1 MDSESVPALKSPS
14 DSPRELR
21 QIFFKAGVPMT
32 PKEYLWPD
40 PAASATEP
48 PEKSSEGPPEARPSV
63 GLGDDSSNRP
73 AAAAAKV
80 TPRSSE
86 LYPAVD
92 SSGSSTKIK
101 DPWRSSEHH
110 PAVDSAES
118 SAITKDSIAAPEA
131 VATAAAA
138 GKTTDPPGDS
148 PDAGTQGDTPSEG
161 EGGVLSSKS
170 PPSGKRRYGSG
181 LMLPRSLF
189 RRRGRD
195 SQSGKERGLE
205 IESGKTV
212 EGSLKGREV
221 ASREGKG
228 VVGGETGEEIRAVGV
243 SAPLTAVDLGPENSG
258 GRAAAGE
265 MGMEGE
271 GSSAGER
278 GRHAEGEVQPSR
290 GAVGKEGEG
299 LSADSEEGEESE
311 ENEEREKSEEGVAI
325 AAKDNASGRA
335 GGTKGEGISEGVRE
349 GGEGRGVARAVEGRA
364 ERVEGSTG
372 VVTLRR
378 MKDALR
384 NVLWPQREQRE
395 KQTHA
400 RASPGELQGNP
411 VTSHPPPASQ
421 VHCQRTASALPA
433 HFQRTASA
441 RIDTPLLVPSF
452 LTSHVPSRPYYAL
465 LPGPPVDAPP
475 SPLSH
480 VPPKRTASLPSDTLL
495 LHHEVPAVLVTEQ
508 PLTGM
513 REAAM
518 LSHPPPHTPAA
529 AASGDAASAASAA
542 HNPLNLAPGPF
553 PRSSHINMS
562 LQYKHMGEE
571 GPVEHQLHRLGI
583 GSLNPDSEAGEGR
596 GGGAGGERGGEAEGQ
611 QFEKDEE
618 EEDRQRRERRQ
629 EGLKMIAPDW
639 GEVERQH
646 EAKAKGVL
654 ISGPAPVMGKGK
666 GKGGKLG
673 VEVGEEGE
681 GGVEEEREM
690 VLSPP
695 RRIGGDRGKAGEL
708 PHSPPPSPVSPAPV
722 SPSLV
727 SPPPRSPPRLE
738 GSTEKKKPARPRLK
752 LPFFSPPAPTVASA
766 AAAGGASASAAR
778 TPPCLD
784 FSAAPSSPAAEAAE
798 KLRERARRM
807 GTRQQ
812 SQFEGR
818 GEQKGKTEKEE
829 QVEVRGR
836 KEMEEQVAG
845 VFTAAEWDK
854 MSDTQGSIQ
863 HATKA
868 LKGRT
873 SSLGSQGNR
882 GEMGKSDEPVG
893 VGPVLSGRELK
904 QMEGAQAMVKSASWN
919 LKWDAEEF
927 KEE

>member
-161 EGGVLSSKS
+161 EGGVLSSKA

-325 AAKDNASGRA
+325 AAKDNASGRE

-400 RASPGELQGNP
+400 RAS
-411 VTSHPPPASQ
+411 
-421 VHCQRTASALPA
+421 
-433 HFQRTASA
+433 
-441 RIDTPLLVPSF
+441 
-452 LTSHVPSRPYYAL
+452 
-465 LPGPPVDAPP
+465 PGPPVDAPP

-542 HNPLNLAPGPF
+542 HNP
-553 PRSSHINMS
+553 
-562 LQYKHMGEE
+562 
-571 GPVEHQLHRLGI
+571 
-583 GSLNPDSEAGEGR
+583 
-596 GGGAGGERGGEAEGQ
+596 
-611 QFEKDEE
+611 
-618 EEDRQRRERRQ
+618 
-629 EGLKMIAPDW
+629 
-639 GEVERQH
+639 
-646 EAKAKGVL
+646 
-654 ISGPAPVMGKGK
+654 
-666 GKGGKLG
+666 
-673 VEVGEEGE
+673 
-681 GGVEEEREM
+681 
-690 VLSPP
+690 
-695 RRIGGDRGKAGEL
+695 RIGGDRGKAGEL

-784 FSAAPSSPAAEAAE
+784 LSAAPSSPAAEAAE

-893 VGPVLSGRELK
+893 VRPVLSGRELK